1 MINVIVQ
8 FLQSGHIVQIL
19 IIKYVSVCSKIHSQ
33 NIDVKSWNIIVIM
46 NIDKSIYW
54 CI

>member
-8 FLQSGHIVQIL
+8 FLQNGHIVQIL
-19 IIKYVSVCSKIHSQ
+19 IIKYVSVCSKMHSQ
-33 NIDVKSWNIIVIM
+33 SDVKSWTIIVIM